1 MTIKELL
8 EMQQIWIDS
17 DYHDIDN
24 IAEIIDNY
32 DAVKIAR
39 YIIENDAILHLGTD
53 TTAGDCFYFEV
64 ESLNADIYDATNCD
78 LTVNNDGDV
87 CYSCDLYYCDNCNE
101 YHDCNVTDCCIV
113 VNEYGDNE
121 TWCENCTN
129 DYAHYC
135 DVCERYESDDFEC
148 TAGRRELIT
157 PYGKSY
163 FDRASWLTCGENSE
177 NTVFFGV
184 ELEIGGNDD
193 TDDTLN
199 LAQAIVDLFGNSVDL
214 KEDGSI
220 NDGFEI
226 VFAPMSIAYLRKNI
240 DDFKRLFELINNYGF
255 YGTTDTNCGMHIH
268 FSKSPLNASNIQTF
282 ILMWEAFES
291 HLRVFSRRTNFYYC
305 DRVIDSST
313 KLSKFFSAD
322 AVSRSN
328 NHYVSLNL
336 GNSETIECRIFQ
348 STTTLSTFI
357 ANIELVNNLV
367 HIARTY
373 TPHELSALTWN
384 GVITAQPT
392 QELIAYNGRRLI
404 DNANIPLSAYID
416 DLEKD
421 FYYKEYTVS
430 DGVTLKQ
437 EYNADLGKYEL
448 TCNLIS
454 DGVLTSNSTAMN
466 DTYVQDVINTL
477 QRIIND
483 TRAFGDSD
491 RGIDVF
497 FRKANNSGYF
507 RKYRLYALSV

>member
-8 EMQQIWIDS
+8 EMGQIWIDS
-17 DYHDIDN
+17 DYHDVDDIVETIDD
-24 IAEIIDNY
+24 DNP
-32 DAVKIAR
+32 VEVAR
-39 YIIENDAILHLGTD
+39 YILENDTILHLGTG
-53 TTAGDCFYFEV
+53 TTAGDYFYFEV
-64 ESLNADIYDATNCD
+64 KSLDIDIYDATNCD
-78 LTVNNDGDV
+78 LSINDNGDV
-87 CYSCDLYYCDNCNE
+87 CYSSDLYYCDSCNE
-101 YHDCNVTDCCIV
+101 FHDVNDSENHEV
-113 VNEYGDNE
+113 VNEYGDAE
-121 TWCENCTN
+121 MWCSYCVEH
-129 DYAHYC
+129 YAHYC
-135 DVCERYESDDFEC
+135 EYCERYESDDFEC

-163 FDRASWLTCGENSE
+163 FDRASWLTCGENAD

-199 LAQAIVDLFGNSVDL
+199 LAQAIVDLFRNSVDL
-214 KEDGSI
+214 KEDSSI

-226 VFAPMSIAYLRKNI
+226 VFAPMSIAYLRENI
-240 DDFKRLFELINNYGF
+240 DTFKRLFELINNYGF
-255 YGTTDTNCGMHIH
+255 SGTSETNCGMHIH
-268 FSKSPLNASNIQTF
+268 FSKSPLSASNIQTF

-291 HLRVFSRRTNFYYC
+291 HLRVFSRRSSFYYC
-305 DRVIDSST
+305 DRVIDLGT
-313 KLSKFFSAD
+313 KLNKFFSAD
-322 AVSRSN
+322 AVNRGN

-367 HIARTY
+367 HIARNY
-373 TPHELSALTWN
+373 TPHELSALTWD

-392 QELIAYNGRRLI
+392 QELIAYNARRLI
-404 DNANIPLSAYID
+404 ENSNVPLSAYID

-454 DGVLTSNSTAMN
+454 DGVLKSNSTAI
-466 DTYVQDVINTL
+466 DDVYVQDVIDHIM
-477 QRIIND
+477 RIISD

-497 FRKANNSGYF
+497 FRKANNTGYF
-507 RKYRLYALSV
+507 RKYRLYALAV